1 MQGKNVFQNINR
13 LHSTQLATLLSYSRL
28 VRTISDLEL
37 EMYIVHVEN
46 VNLEHFR
53 WLEHVPPREY
63 VTV

>member
-46 VNLEHFR
+46 VNLEHFQ